1 MSLSRCFGE
10 GFGEGFDVMIG
21 FKEQEFNMLA
31 DQSGETIVVV
41 ALTQVGTDPY
51 GDPLYTE
58 SPTETKGFAEQVRTS
73 DRQLLAGALAQ
84 ADIVF
89 RMKRSTVISER
100 GYEVEYLSQ
109 RFKVMG
115 IEYAESHMTVYGER
129 KVS

>member
-1 MSLSRCFGE
+1 ML
-10 GFGEGFDVMIG
+10 G

-51 GDPLYTE
+51 GDPIYTE
-58 SPTETKGFAEQVRTS
+58 DSTEMKGFAEQVS
-73 DRQLLAGALAQ
+73 ASEKQLMAGALAQ
-84 ADIVF
+84 ADMVF
-89 RMKRSTVISER
+89 RLRRSTVIAER

-109 RFKVMG
+109 RFRVVG